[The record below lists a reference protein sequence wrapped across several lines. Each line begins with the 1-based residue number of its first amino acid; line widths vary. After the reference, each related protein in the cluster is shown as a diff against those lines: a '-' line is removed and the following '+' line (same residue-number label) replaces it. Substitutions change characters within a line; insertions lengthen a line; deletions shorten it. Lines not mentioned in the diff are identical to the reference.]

1 MCPGQTLC
9 RALQTKM
16 DKPAISSE
24 KSEHDI
30 NGFFP
35 NTPLSQFPTF
45 FNHVTP
51 PSPTQ
56 LVLFLSLQ

>member
-30 NGFFP
+30 NGFFQ
-35 NTPLSQFPTF
+35 NTHLSREGVDIGLFIKLFPK
-45 FNHVTP
+45 
-51 PSPTQ
+51 
-56 LVLFLSLQ
+56 VL

>member
-35 NTPLSQFPTF
+35 NTPLGREGVDIGLFIKIVPK
-45 FNHVTP
+45 
-51 PSPTQ
+51 
-56 LVLFLSLQ
+56 VLQ